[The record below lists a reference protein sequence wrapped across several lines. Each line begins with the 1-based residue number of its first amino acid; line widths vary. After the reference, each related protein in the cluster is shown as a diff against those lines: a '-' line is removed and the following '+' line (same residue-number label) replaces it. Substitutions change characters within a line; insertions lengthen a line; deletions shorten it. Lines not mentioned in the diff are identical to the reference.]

1 MLYLLYIYKDKLLH
15 LIGDLKGQW
24 YSCTNKRDGIVS
36 TLWQILNKSKHI
48 ETQNYEKMV
57 VIEYDYDCWNQIL
70 QFWYLILENIKIEPA
85 NK

>member
-57 VIEYDYDCWNQIL
+57 VIEYDYDCWNQNFTIL
-70 QFWYLILENIKIEPA
+70 IFNIRKY
-85 NK
+85 KDWTSK